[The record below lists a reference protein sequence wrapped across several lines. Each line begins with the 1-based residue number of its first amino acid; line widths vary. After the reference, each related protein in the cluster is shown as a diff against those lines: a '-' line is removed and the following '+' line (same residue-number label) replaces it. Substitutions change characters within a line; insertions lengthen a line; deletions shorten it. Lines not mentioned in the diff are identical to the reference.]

1 MVPSTGT
8 YERLN
13 VSKRLRLIAI
23 ELSCRERAAKRV
35 YRFNCSHAGDVPRR
49 TAIKE
54 MRGWRA
60 RSECDLVVP
69 YKSIA
74 SGWNSM

>member
-1 MVPSTGT
+1 MPSKGT
-8 YERLN
+8 YEGLN
-13 VSKRLRLIAI
+13 MSKRLRLIAI
-23 ELSCRERAAKRV
+23 ALCCRERAAKRV
-35 YRFNCSHAGDVPRR
+35 YKFNRSNVGDVPRR

-60 RSECDLVVP
+60 QSKCDPVVP